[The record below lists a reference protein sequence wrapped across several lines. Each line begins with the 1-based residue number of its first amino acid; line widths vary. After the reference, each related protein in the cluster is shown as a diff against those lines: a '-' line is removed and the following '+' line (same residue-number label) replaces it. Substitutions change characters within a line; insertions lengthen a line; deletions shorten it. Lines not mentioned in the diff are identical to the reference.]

1 MTDGGGEVAAPD
13 AFDVEIMSVPF
24 PDECACTSG
33 TPLVSDGFG
42 SPDGGCGGGLDLSD
56 REPAGGGWLR
66 SRCGCMTT
74 SFSGVA
80 ALGEFGGSAARFER
94 ELVKAVSFES

>member
-1 MTDGGGEVAAPD
+1 MTAPD
-13 AFDVEIMSVPF
+13 ALDVEIESDPF
-24 PDECACTSG
+24 LDECARSGG
-33 TPLVSDGFG
+33 TPLVSDGLG
-42 SPDGGCGGGLDLSD
+42 SPDRGCGGGLDRSA
-56 REPAGGGWLR
+56 REPAGGGWLP

-80 ALGEFGGSAARFER
+80 ELGEFGGSAARFER